1 MSHDNN
7 HRLRLTAAPRHLLVP
22 RWLGVTCSVVT
33 GIMTGLPLGLLLG
46 VLALTPTTP
55 VPPPSKPSTVTSASS
70 PNNGG
75 CLHEKSK

>member
-1 MSHDNN
+1 MSCEADYA
-7 HRLRLTAAPRHLLVP
+7 TQQSQIAAARRRLLVP

-55 VPPPSKPSTVTSASS
+55 MPPPSKPLASATEPAVS
-70 PNNGG
+70 P
-75 CLHEKSK
+75 